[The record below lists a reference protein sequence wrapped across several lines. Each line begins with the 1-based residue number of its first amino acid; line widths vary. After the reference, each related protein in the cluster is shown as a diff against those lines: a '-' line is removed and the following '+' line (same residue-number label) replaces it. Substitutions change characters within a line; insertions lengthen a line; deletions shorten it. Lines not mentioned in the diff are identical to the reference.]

1 MDWDTTKIVALTT
14 AMATVIGVLGGA
26 VIILWKKW
34 REAQQEAAKG
44 DVDVTVKT
52 TDAANKHRQ
61 EDADF
66 EARENQRI
74 IEYWKSL
81 NAEMSER
88 SRIVISSVEAK
99 VKELEVEGQKRLE
112 EHIKCQLDNAAMKV
126 QVEHL
131 KEQVAALNSEKNQL
145 RDRVAALEAKK

>member
-14 AMATVIGVLGGA
+14 AMSTVIGVLGGA
-26 VIILWKKW
+26 VLILYKKW

-44 DVDVTVKT
+44 DIDVSVKT
-52 TDAANKHRQ
+52 TDAANKLRR

-74 IEYWKSL
+74 IDYWKSMNADL
-81 NAEMSER
+81 NER
-88 SRIVISSVEAK
+88 SNTVIKGIEAK
-99 VKELEVEGQKRLE
+99 LKEQEIEGQKRLE
-112 EHIKCQLDNAAMKV
+112 EHIKCQLDNATMRA
-126 QVEHL
+126 QIEHL
-131 KEQVAALNSEKNQL
+131 KEQIAALTSEKNQL